1 MPSTQLDD
9 AKKAM
14 AKVRADFN
22 QEIAGIR
29 NSSLYSDAGRRQ
41 EIAKALIKTRAKAD
55 ALKANYSTDNEAKRA
70 SLSSKIFGLP
80 KGADAATVLSFRD
93 AVDRAAQL
101 GDSDTAAATLK
112 RALEHG
118 DTVLARA
125 VAAHAHGKR
134 WHDVTESYAQQVGQS
149 ADLEELNDIP
159 SGGLTKLATNVL
171 FSVQTPI
178 ELQTVRGG
186 CSSGELEL
194 IAEGKA

>member
-1 MPSTQLDD
+1 MPSTQLDE

-14 AKVRADFN
+14 AKIRSEFN
-22 QEIAGIR
+22 AEIAGIR
-29 NSSLYSDAGRRQ
+29 SSNLYSDSGRRS

-70 SLSSKIFGLP
+70 ALSSKMFGLP
-80 KGADAATVLSFRD
+80 PGADPATVMSHRD
-93 AVDRAAQL
+93 AADRAAQL
-101 GDSDTAAATLK
+101 ADSDQAAATLK

-125 VAAHAHGKR
+125 VASHAHGKR
-134 WHDVTESYAQQVGQS
+134 WHDVTETYAQTVGKS

-159 SGGLTKLATNVL
+159 SGGLTKMATNVL
-171 FSVQTPI
+171 FSVQTPL

-186 CSSGELEL
+186 CSPGELEL